1 MIPNVITYAAVLENL
16 NKLQTRT
23 WRFSEVCH
31 IIWKNSYNILDLLKS
46 ITLFGTVKTLS
57 IQDAV
62 NNDIKILKKG
72 KVNMSHLYL
81 KVTYLFQS
89 ISGIVDSSYGAIQ
102 VTLNIYEAV
111 GEDIRAGNLDNAIAG
126 KYCSPNLIMI

>member
-72 KVNMSHLYL
+72 KDNISHNSFVHKSDLPI
-81 KVTYLFQS
+81 S
-89 ISGIVDSSYGAIQ
+89 IHF
-102 VTLNIYEAV
+102 
-111 GEDIRAGNLDNAIAG
+111 R
-126 KYCSPNLIMI
+126 CC

>member
-1 MIPNVITYAAVLENL
+1 MIPNVIIYAAVLENL
-16 NKLQTRT
+16 NTLQTRT

-31 IIWKNSYNILDLLKS
+31 IIWKNSYDILDLLKS

-89 ISGIVDSSYGAIQ
+89 ISGIVDPSYGAIQ

-111 GEDIRAGNLDNAIAG
+111 GEDIRARNLDNAIAG
-126 KYCSPNLIMI
+126 KYCFPNQIMI